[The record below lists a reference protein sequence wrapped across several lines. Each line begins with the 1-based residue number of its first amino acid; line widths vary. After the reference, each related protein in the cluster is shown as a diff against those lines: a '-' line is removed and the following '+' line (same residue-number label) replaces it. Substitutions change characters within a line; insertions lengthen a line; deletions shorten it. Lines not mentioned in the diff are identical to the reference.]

1 MFGILQYLPCPWG
14 VVALRGIPNQG
25 FDFFEVATQGCNL
38 FIVLDLLATCWQFR
52 LTIFIYHYAVEFVLF
67 LNAFNWYS
75 IGVIVDV
82 IAHI

>member
-1 MFGILQYLPCPWG
+1 MLPRDVIMFR
-14 VVALRGIPNQG
+14 A
-25 FDFFEVATQGCNL
+25 
-38 FIVLDLLATCWQFR
+38 LDLEAGVRGSGLEPIR